1 MIYLKTEKRMWL
13 AGHHLLISNKVWS
26 KIETDE
32 NCIKE
37 NINED
42 LRGNIQ
48 KSCFLFM
55 REGGLGMKGRLLQ
68 KNGLFLKFWKTK
80 SAKIL

>member
-1 MIYLKTEKRMWL
+1 MWL
-13 AGHHLLISNKVWS
+13 AGNHLLISIIKFGQ
-26 KIETDE
+26 KFTDE

-55 REGGLGMKGRLLQ
+55 REGGLAMKG
-68 KNGLFLKFWKTK
+68 KFEKKW
-80 SAKIL
+80 IIF